1 MCCAIS
7 QHPFLVPSNISILHW
22 NMRLFVART
31 IDLVVCVPPQVSKLE
46 VRLAA
51 MSSVLSAKE
60 TSDNILNNA
69 ELILTAV
76 TEVRTRAVLDLYLLF
91 ACSINKWPC

>member
-1 MCCAIS
+1 
-7 QHPFLVPSNISILHW
+7 
-22 NMRLFVART
+22 
-31 IDLVVCVPPQVSKLE
+31 

-76 TEVRTRAVLDLYLLF
+76 TEVRTRVDLLVLYMVQ
-91 ACSINKWPC
+91 AICV

>member
-1 MCCAIS
+1 
-7 QHPFLVPSNISILHW
+7 
-22 NMRLFVART
+22 
-31 IDLVVCVPPQVSKLE
+31 
-46 VRLAA
+46 

-76 TEVRTRAVLDLYLLF
+76 TEVRTRAVPDIYLLF
-91 ACSINKWPC
+91 ACSISKWPC